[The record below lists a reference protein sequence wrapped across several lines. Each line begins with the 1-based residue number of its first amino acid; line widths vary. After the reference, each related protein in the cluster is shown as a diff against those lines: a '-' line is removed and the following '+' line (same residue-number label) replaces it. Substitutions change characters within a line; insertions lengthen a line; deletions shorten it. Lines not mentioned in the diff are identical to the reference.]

1 MDVEIR
7 KGKGRRRW
15 TSGWEKSAKK
25 SEVRRILSPTGGVYA
40 EIFSRASKLKIERR
54 ALEERGK
61 VRARIKKRRQRVARG
76 SRRERLKSEPISVSS
91 ELFTLPPLDTP

>member
-1 MDVEIR
+1 MQ
-7 KGKGRRRW
+7 
-15 TSGWEKSAKK
+15 K

-91 ELFTLPPLDTP
+91 ELFTLPPLDTPWREEKRRREGERTRVEIT